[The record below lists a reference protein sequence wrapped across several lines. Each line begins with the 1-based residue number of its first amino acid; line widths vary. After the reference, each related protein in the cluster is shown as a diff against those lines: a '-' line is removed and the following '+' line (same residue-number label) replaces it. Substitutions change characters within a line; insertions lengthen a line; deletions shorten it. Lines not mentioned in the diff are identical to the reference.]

1 MLTEQDILEAIVK
14 DEHEKSEFKSAVL
27 KDGDLAEYIMA
38 FAHKDGGCIYIGI
51 DQKTKQITGKTR
63 TFPQSVL
70 DGVNHA
76 ACDCLSPEVANV
88 STEDVIAK
96 GKHVLVVK
104 VPKSSRIHQH
114 RNGKILIRR
123 GAENVAYTGQSLEQ
137 AILRSRDFAIG
148 FDGRPLLSASSAHID
163 YSRVQLYVNEIIK
176 RRPDSG
182 IKEQPLDHVLKSI
195 GAIEELEGIYY
206 PTTAG
211 LLFFNPD
218 PQAFLPQARVTFLR
232 FAGTDVA
239 SGDGRGGLYLVNQ
252 ELRGTLPDIIETAQ
266 SVVLEN
272 MRKRSIMNGFKR
284 DEIPEYPSWA
294 IREAIINAVAHRDYS
309 ISGAKTQISMF
320 SDRIEIQSP
329 GGLPGHITIENIEK
343 EQFTRNQKIMR
354 LLEEFGFVE
363 ERGIGID
370 NMIRSMRES
379 GLEPPMFQ
387 DSGSSVTVPLK
398 NTTLLDDETITWL
411 NRLGDVP
418 IDKEQKMALAYMRRN
433 STISNRIY
441 QQINNVDNVKA
452 TRDLSDLVLLGLLK
466 QHGTRGGAYYTCTI
480 DITGARSEA
489 YYRTFRRIWSKDESK
504 ILRYVSENKRID
516 NSECRELLKTNA
528 ARSHYLLKTLVDAGI
543 LRPIGERKARY
554 YVLTKRPSQLSLWNN
569 T

>member
-1 MLTEQDILEAIVK
+1 MLTEKDILEAITK
-14 DEHEKSEFKSAVL
+14 DEHEKSEFKSAAV
-27 KDGDLAEYIMA
+27 KDSELAEYIMA
-38 FAHKDGGCIYIGI
+38 FAHQDGGYIYIGI
-51 DQKTKQITGKTR
+51 DQKTKQITGR
-63 TFPQSVL
+63 TGRIDQRVL
-70 DGVNHA
+70 DGVSRA
-76 ACDCLSPEVANV
+76 ACDCLFPEVSGV
-88 STEDVIAK
+88 STEDVTIEN
-96 GKHVLVVK
+96 KHVLVVK

-137 AILRSRDFAIG
+137 AIIRSREFAIG
-148 FDGRPLLSASSAHID
+148 FDGRPLQSASLAHID
-163 YSRVQLYVNEIIK
+163 HSRVQLYVNEIIK
-176 RRPDSG
+176 RHPDSR
-182 IKEQPLDHVLKSI
+182 IKGQPLDHVLKSI
-195 GAIEELEGIYY
+195 SAIEESEGVYY
-206 PTTAG
+206 PTPVG
-211 LLFFNPD
+211 LLFFNSD
-218 PQAFLPQARVTFLR
+218 PQALLPQARISFLR

-239 SGDGRGGLYLVNQ
+239 SGDGRGGLYLLNQ
-252 ELRGTLPDIIETAQ
+252 ELRGTLPDIIEAAH

-272 MRKRSIMNGFKR
+272 MRKRSIMNGLKR
-284 DEIPEYPSWA
+284 EEIPEYPKWA
-294 IREAIINAVAHRDYS
+294 LREAIINAVAHRDYS
-309 ISGAKTQISMF
+309 ICGAKIQISMF

-329 GGLPGHITIENIEK
+329 GSLPGHITVENMEK

-387 DSGSSVTVPLK
+387 DSGVSVTVTLK
-398 NTTLLDDETITWL
+398 NTTLLDDETVTWL

-433 STISNRIY
+433 RLITNRIY

-480 DITGARSEA
+480 DTTGARSEA

-504 ILRYVSENKRID
+504 IFRYVSENKRID

-528 ARSHYLLKTLVDAGI
+528 ARSHYLLKTLVDAGL

-569 T
+569 K